1 MTERAHA
8 HTHTHTHTHTKC
20 PWSHNHDWVTLGL
33 ESLLV
38 TDRVGVEQAV
48 LVFLPGPGGGA
59 AKEKRGFQLKRK
71 VVLIFVSCFF

>member
-1 MTERAHA
+1 MHTR
-8 HTHTHTHTHTKC
+8 THTHTQ
-20 PWSHNHDWVTLGL
+20 SARGVTIMTGSLWAL
-33 ESLLV
+33 ESFLV

-71 VVLIFVSCFF
+71 VVLIFVLFFFKPSN